1 MASEVTPSSS
11 AAAVSAASVASSLP
25 AREKTKRR
33 LLVRIVRVKAAELQL
48 LLRFLPLRRREAPF
62 RKRAVQRIA
71 AEMEVAGTPRAPGRS
86 ITPSGTEW
94 LRKLATART
103 RRTTGNTRTTTTT
116 LRTSL
121 LPTSS
126 RDGDVRRAT
135 PAHQDAFLSSMK
147 NSLER
152 ERDIIKQAHN
162 EYLSRKSTSDA
173 SASLEKTETDAQAG
187 EGSAA
192 AANDDAAAAEE
203 RRKEKKRRKRK
214 EKRKKKKR
222 NKKKAADGASEGKP
236 APVDADDTPTISK
249 KKNYSLDYS
258 RWDRLAAELSDS
270 DESTLTDD
278 FVHRLAEETHQASSA
293 GSEGGMHRAA
303 RFVRAQRLLV

>member
-1 MASEVTPSSS
+1 
-11 AAAVSAASVASSLP
+11 
-25 AREKTKRR
+25 
-33 LLVRIVRVKAAELQL
+33 
-48 LLRFLPLRRREAPF
+48 
-62 RKRAVQRIA
+62 
-71 AEMEVAGTPRAPGRS
+71 
-86 ITPSGTEW
+86 
-94 LRKLATART
+94 
-103 RRTTGNTRTTTTT
+103 
-116 LRTSL
+116 
-121 LPTSS
+121 
-126 RDGDVRRAT
+126 
-135 PAHQDAFLSSMK
+135 MK

-192 AANDDAAAAEE
+192 AANDNEDAAAAEE

-214 EKRKKKKR
+214 EREKKKKR

-278 FVHRLAEETHQASSA
+278 FVHRLAERPTKPALQAARGCTAQRGSCERSDCSSSECSKGDAPPPPPPITGKPTSSNASSGA
-293 GSEGGMHRAA
+293 GSARSSDRARATLLPDESSAPAKAPSKVSAPEDEASALFDSEVKNFIDSEAAKLSANAMGGAFRALAELRAA
-303 RFVRAQRLLV
+303 TTPGEQQPRDYGRCCPPPQRRLLLQLLLQRRLRCHHFPSRAQ